1 MYGSKK
7 KRNKKK
13 IVSVV
18 GTRAGS
24 EVWDVA
30 RSDFLIASLR
40 SASSNYNYCRFQWI
54 RNTITFSLWKALDH
68 KYMCLIVYF
77 CICTCIAQL
86 HPFVLYCIHGTYI
99 AVAIYI

>member
-7 KRNKKK
+7 KRNEKK

-40 SASSNYNYCRFQWI
+40 SASSNYNYCGFQWI

-68 KYMCLIVYF
+68 AYVSLNCIVLF
-77 CICTCIAQL
+77 CTVFVEHTLQL
-86 HPFVLYCIHGTYI
+86 SY
-99 AVAIYI
+99 AIYM